1 MTEPNRKEELGRSR
15 QPYLNLT
22 TAALKKDLSY
32 SNLSLMERDAFILI
46 NNTNGNLYEELKS
59 FTPKFKNY
67 QVDKIDR
74 QRFYLA
80 AICLGLM
87 ISIILSSFVVIPL
100 FGRVQNRVLELMKI
114 FL

>member
-32 SNLSLMERDAFILI
+32 ENLSLMERDAFILI

-74 QRFYLA
+74 YRSYLA
-80 AICLGLM
+80 GICLGLM

-100 FGRVQNRVLELMKI
+100 FGRVENRVLELMKI